1 MSAQGR
7 FHDVADRLSSCR
19 TEAAVLKQ
27 FERIS
32 VVGKF
37 VAYLMYRDLQ
47 AVYSVI
53 LKLASRSCTPPA
65 AVKTFCNIHSLH
77 TALLWSA
84 DPLNLSRIKP
94 GRSVLHETDCRQNI
108 ACEGL
113 NNSIDCEHLSIINTV
128 DRVLHINAFCFSI
141 RSKPA
146 LRPEGVAACFA
157 TGPCYR

>member
-1 MSAQGR
+1 MSARGR

-65 AVKTFCNIHSLH
+65 AVKTLCNIHSLH

-108 ACEGL
+108 ACEGH
-113 NNSIDCEHLSIINTV
+113 IYTV
-128 DRVLHINAFCFSI
+128 YVLRISGTLLQI
-141 RSKPA
+141 SGTPTGK
-146 LRPEGVAACFA
+146 ACRF
-157 TGPCYR
+157 PM